1 MLLPSLWGRIYS
13 PEQPCC
19 KYSCSTLLRAH
30 GVRRKNFR
38 LDLMLGSNM
47 KQRTGTAVAMAAHP
61 IRSESRVTIISR
73 VMPSRAGR
81 LRGLFLVSMPVF
93 YS

>member
-1 MLLPSLWGRIYS
+1 
-13 PEQPCC
+13 
-19 KYSCSTLLRAH
+19 
-30 GVRRKNFR
+30 
-38 LDLMLGSNM
+38 
-47 KQRTGTAVAMAAHP
+47 
-61 IRSESRVTIISR
+61 VTIISR